1 MAKELAKKYNHKSVE
16 QGKYQQ
22 WLDKKY
28 FEAGDKDKEPF
39 SIVMPPPNITSKLHL
54 GHAWD
59 GAIQDIVA
67 RYKRMQGFD
76 MLWLPGMDHAGIA
89 TQAKVDAKLRG
100 MGTSR
105 HEIGREAFLEH
116 AWAWKDEHS
125 EQIRNQWAVMGLS
138 VDYSRERFTLDKE
151 LNDSVNHVFVKLY
164 EEGIIYRG
172 EKIINWDPQAK
183 TALSNIEVI
192 YKDSESDFFTF
203 KYMVEGS
210 DEFIPV
216 ATTRPETMFADVCV
230 AVNKDDERYK
240 HLVGKNVLIPASNK
254 PIPVITDEHAD
265 MTLGTG
271 AVKITPAHDPNDF
284 EVSERHNLERPFC
297 MDESAKMND
306 LCGEYKGMDRFECR
320 DALVKVLEANGL
332 LVKIEKRENSVGY
345 SERTDVM
352 VEPYL
357 SKQWFVKMDNLAK
370 DSLDFQ
376 QGDDKINFIPERF
389 EKIFS
394 NWMEGVYDW
403 CISRQLWWGH
413 RIPAWY
419 RGEEVYVGKEAPEG
433 EGWVQDNDVLDTW
446 FSSALWPFST
456 LGWPNETEDFLRY
469 FPTNF
474 LESGYDIIFF
484 WIARM
489 IFQSLYLTG
498 EKPFKDVMMHG
509 LIRDDEGRKMSKSLG
524 NGVDPIQEI
533 EKFGTD
539 ALRFFLTT
547 SSSPGQDLRYIEEK
561 VGASW
566 NFINKIWNSSRF
578 TLMNL
583 GEFSYESIKL
593 ENLNLPD
600 RWILTKL
607 DEVIKEV
614 NTNMDKYE
622 FGIVGTA
629 LYSFVWDDFCSWY
642 IEMTKMTLQGTD
654 TEIAASKSTLAHVL
668 LSIVKLLHPFMPFVT
683 EEIYQTLPH
692 NEESICISK
701 WPEELNINDDAAKNT
716 MNSMIEIIRNVRTI
730 RQDVEVA
737 MSKPIDLLVKCDS
750 EEVAEKLNANQEYIQ
765 KFCNSAKLVIS
776 TDVEGTTDAKSA
788 VFDHGQVF
796 IPMADLIDIEE
807 EIAKLEKEEK
817 RLKGEVKRCEG
828 MLSNERFT
836 SKAPADKVQAEKDKL
851 EMYKNQLEAVTV
863 NLKEMRK

>member
-116 AWAWKDEHS
+116 AWAWKDDHS
-125 EQIRNQWAVMGLS
+125 AQIRNQWAVMGLS

-151 LNDSVNHVFVKLY
+151 LNNSVNHVFVKLY

-642 IEMTKMTLQGTD
+642 IEMTKMTLQGTE

-851 EMYKNQLEAVTV
+851 EMYKNQLEAVTE
-863 NLKEMRK
+863 NLKEMKK

>member
-1 MAKELAKKYNHKSVE
+1 MAKELAKKYDHKSVE

-583 GEFSYESIKL
+583 GEFSYENIKL